1 MEINI
6 IPGASSVHF
15 DEISKQRIFSSI
27 DKMKGIKSI
36 IRKSYMDLKDRL
48 GKIPYL
54 QDFYESGEIDPL
66 VIIRGI

>member
-1 MEINI
+1 
-6 IPGASSVHF
+6 
-15 DEISKQRIFSSI
+15 
-27 DKMKGIKSI
+27 MKGIKSI

-66 VIIRGI
+66 VIIREFKTYHHCYQS